1 MATVAA
7 QHVLA
12 RPDFRE
18 PVPEPDIRHTM
29 VDFRSK
35 STTALPKAGASTRT
49 PSPHPE
55 LNNEVAA
62 LSEKLINSINHQ
74 TELDDLLSSTRH
86 ELEQAQQRI
95 RELEA
100 AKQEHADM
108 VANGLLVER
117 KDVETETNKL
127 MRTISEERKQRG
139 DAEKEKKSMEQE
151 LETLTTALFEE
162 ANQVGSCLFLVSTCL
177 LTFADGVL
185 RTERARR
192 VRTPQRATQITS
204 CRHRNTASI
213 ASRAT
218 QRA

>member
-1 MATVAA
+1 
-7 QHVLA
+7 
-12 RPDFRE
+12 
-18 PVPEPDIRHTM
+18 M

-35 STTALPKAGASTRT
+35 STTALPTAGASTPT
-49 PSPHPE
+49 QHPE

-74 TELDDLLSSTRH
+74 TQLDDLLASTRH

-117 KDVETETNKL
+117 KDVEAETNKL

-139 DAEKEKKSMEQE
+139 EAEKEKKSMEQE

-162 ANQVGSCLFLVSTCL
+162 ANQVGSCLWLFPTRL
-177 LTFADGVL
+177 LTIADGFL
-185 RTERARR
+185 RAERARR
-192 VRTPQRATQITS
+192 FRTPK
-204 CRHRNTASI
+204 
-213 ASRAT
+213 
-218 QRA
+218 